1 MYNVILHVK
10 PVLLLPMIN
19 VLYVRLIE
27 KKIQMISVFQ
37 KKVFMKIMNQFQER
51 VINVVNHV

>member
-1 MYNVILHVK
+1 VYNVILHVK